1 MNRATFILTGISFIL
16 LYLLIGQYQSKKN
29 TEKKVNELFAE
40 IKQIQQDI
48 IENNQIISDN
58 EQKKIKLEN
67 QSLEQ
72 QDRINEQLKN
82 NNCANELVPKSV
94 SDSLYNRAKNIRQPN
109 DTRKFT
115 Q

>member
-1 MNRATFILTGISFIL
+1 MNRATFIMVGICFIL
-16 LYLLIGQYQSKKN
+16 LYLLVGQFQTNKSA
-29 TEKKVNELFAE
+29 EKKVNKLSAE
-40 IKQIQQDI
+40 ITQIQQDI
-48 IENNQIISDN
+48 IKNNQIISDN
-58 EQKKIKLEN
+58 EQKKIMLEN